1 MLILLC
7 LFIALPII
15 EIAVLIQLGGFL
27 GLWPTLGLILFTALV
42 GAILVRSQG
51 VLTFLSVQQRLQRGE
66 VPAQQI
72 IEGMLLAVAGVLLLT
87 PGFITDGIGMLVLLP
102 IPRARLAHYLMGY
115 LVVNTMSGPDSFS
128 HQSSQSRPNAEGDTF
143 DGEYEYKEQKDHPRD
158 DSNRLN

>member
-1 MLILLC
+1 MIILLC

-27 GLWPTLGLILFTALV
+27 GLWPTLGLIILTALI

-87 PGFITDGIGMLVLLP
+87 PGLITDGIGMLVLLP
-102 IPRARLAHYLMGY
+102 VPRARLAHYLMGY
-115 LVVNTMSGPDSFS
+115 LVVNTMSGTDSFS
-128 HQSSQSRPNAEGDTF
+128 HQSSRSRPNAEGETF
-143 DGEYEYKEQKDHPRD
+143 DGEYEYKEQKGRQRD

>member
-27 GLWPTLGLILFTALV
+27 GLWLTLGLIILTALI

-87 PGFITDGIGMLVLLP
+87 PGLITDGIGMLVLLP
-102 IPRARLAHYLMGY
+102 VPRARLAHYLMGY
-115 LVVNTMSGPDSFS
+115 LVVNTMSGTDSFS
-128 HQSSQSRPNAEGDTF
+128 HQSSRSRPNAEGETF
-143 DGEYEYKEQKDHPRD
+143 DGEYEYKEQKGRQRD

>member
-87 PGFITDGIGMLVLLP
+87 PGFITDGIGMLVLFP
-102 IPRARLAHYLMGY
+102 IPRARLAYYLMGY

-128 HQSSQSRPNAEGDTF
+128 HQSSQSRPNAEGETF